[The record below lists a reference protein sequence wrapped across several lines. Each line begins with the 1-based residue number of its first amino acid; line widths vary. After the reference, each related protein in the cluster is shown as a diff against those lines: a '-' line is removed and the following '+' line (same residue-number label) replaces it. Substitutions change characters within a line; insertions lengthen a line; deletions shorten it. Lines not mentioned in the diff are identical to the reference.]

1 MHSFPGILRDR
12 SFTNMS
18 EGEWD
23 SIFAVHVKGAFKVTK
38 AAWPYMRKQKYGR
51 VVMTTSSSG
60 LYGNFGQVNV
70 DY

>member
-1 MHSFPGILRDR
+1 
-12 SFTNMS
+12 MS